1 MAHLLA
7 TAGVRNLIFC
17 GVTSDC
23 CVHTTMTNANDMGYE
38 CLVVSDGSAALE
50 TRNHDMIMA
59 ITAKHGGQF
68 GAVASADTVLDAL
81 A

>member
-1 MAHLLA
+1 
-7 TAGVRNLIFC
+7 
-17 GVTSDC
+17 
-23 CVHTTMTNANDMGYE
+23 MTNANDMGYE